1 MADQAALC
9 PVCWEARKDMV
20 FQCGGSPG
28 HLHCIRLYAHMH
40 DCMTVT
46 CAWLDVR
53 VGPMNKVVHGET
65 IGCHVSIEIVECP
78 TATQGPSS
86 QKSCERQFPD

>member
-20 FQCGGSPG
+20 FQCGGSHG
-28 HLHCIRLYAHMH
+28 HLCCIRLYARMH

-46 CAWLDVR
+46 CALLEVR
-53 VGPMNKVVHGET
+53 VGPNKVVHGEKF
-65 IGCHVSIEIVECP
+65 GCYVSIEIGECP
-78 TATQGPSS
+78 AATHGPSS
-86 QKSCERQFPD
+86 QQSCERQFPD